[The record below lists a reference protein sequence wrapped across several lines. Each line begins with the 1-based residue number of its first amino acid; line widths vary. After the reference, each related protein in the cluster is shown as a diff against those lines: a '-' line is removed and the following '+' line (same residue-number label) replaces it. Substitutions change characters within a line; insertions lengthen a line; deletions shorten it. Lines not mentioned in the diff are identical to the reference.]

1 MNKQTSPKGRRE
13 EAMSFGNERALFTI
27 LQFLYPLFGEE
38 IQQEIKGFLIRNE
51 QSDPRTAENA
61 QGGESRILTSGEPGV
76 TDPDLRGPGGESQIL
91 GSDCSLRESEIQEE
105 IENIFKMVVRGLKM
119 RFKQ

>member
-1 MNKQTSPKGRRE
+1 MNKRTSPVGRRK
-13 EAMSFGNERALFTI
+13 EAISFQNGRG
-27 LQFLYPLFGEE
+27 FLAIVKFLSSLFGEE

-76 TDPDLRGPGGESQIL
+76 TDPDLRGARSH
-91 GSDCSLRESEIQEE
+91 GS
-105 IENIFKMVVRGLKM
+105 
-119 RFKQ
+119 

>member
-1 MNKQTSPKGRRE
+1 
-13 EAMSFGNERALFTI
+13 MSFGNERALFTI

-61 QGGESRILTSGEPGV
+61 QGGRV
-76 TDPDLRGPGGESQIL
+76 THRDLRGPGGESM
-91 GSDCSLRESEIQEE
+91 EIQQE
-105 IENIFKMVVRGLKM
+105 IKEILEMARRGLKM
-119 RFKQ
+119 RFRQ